1 MKKSKRIAL
10 LAFFGILFITISSF
24 AAMLIWP
31 RVSFEGSIV
40 SVSDGLLMIEVIDSH
55 IENGLYFVPVD
66 DDTVIKDSS
75 SNIITLGDI
84 SVGTQVKITFDGYI
98 YESSPGRVRKCYKIR
113 IMD

>member
-1 MKKSKRIAL
+1 MKISIRVSL
-10 LAFFGILFITISSF
+10 LAILGILIITILTF
-24 AAMLIWP
+24 VAMLIWP

-55 IENGLYFVPVD
+55 IENGLYYVPVD

-98 YESSPGRVRKCYKIR
+98 YESSPAVIRKCYKIR
-113 IMD
+113 IIN